1 MTDQMTHTFGAA
13 LSVGINLLLAILF
26 LARMKGMARTE
37 QWLGMVLIFFIF
49 PLFYLLIRGVRTHRP
64 ALYFIQIGLMI
75 AFLLLELLLDYILKS
90 DFRQNTGILI
100 PYLALFFAGTG
111 GMVGVAAHGGKGWLW
126 LSAVTFL
133 LMTALSIIQHFTTGQ

>member
-100 PYLALFFAGTG
+100 PIWPCSSP
-111 GMVGVAAHGGKGWLW
+111 VPVAW
-126 LSAVTFL
+126 SA
-133 LMTALSIIQHFTTGQ
+133 